1 VQRFTILDSNLKKG
15 YFIGRKW
22 VGGMLMGY
30 LVFALMVVIAA
41 IGVLL
46 ENSILFVSA
55 AIVAGIVAAEGFRS
69 FIRH

>member
-1 VQRFTILDSNLKKG
+1 MQRFTILDSNLKKG